1 MRGILVTLAAKPRR
15 EVAVPTSP
23 SRVIQALRLVAP
35 ANRLFERL
43 RRAGVDK
50 SGNREFLYSHYAALV
65 LLGFFNPALQSL
77 RGLQQ
82 APTLAAVQRRLGLG
96 RVSLGSL
103 SESVRVFDP
112 ALLVPLVAELLAE
125 HGDRPGPGPRR
136 TIPEAIPDAL
146 ARRLVAVDG
155 TALQAL
161 PRIACHGSQWKLHL
175 HFRPLAGLP
184 GPAVVADGLDER
196 DALERTV
203 EPGCVYLA
211 DRGYERYALLNRI
224 AAAGSDYV
232 FRAKDRPFAVRR
244 SRPVD
249 DAGRAARVVSDDLV
263 ALSPT
268 PNATRAEPP
277 THAVRRIVLAARPPG
292 RVRRDRPAAE
302 AVVLITSLTD
312 VPADVVAA
320 VYELRWSIELF
331 FRFLKQMLGSHKLF
345 STRDAA
351 AEIQIYCALIACL
364 LLARVT
370 GGRVTKDVWRMV
382 MFYLQGL
389 ADDGE
394 LDAAIAKAR
403 QQQQSSRTG

>member
-1 MRGILVTLAAKPRR
+1 MSD
-15 EVAVPTSP
+15 SP
-23 SRVIQALRLVAP
+23 PDSVQALRLVGT

-43 RRAGVDK
+43 RGAGMDK
-50 SGNREFLYSHYAALV
+50 SGNREFLYSHYAALI
-65 LLGFFNPALQSL
+65 LLGFFNPAVQTL

-82 APTLAAVQRRLGLG
+82 ASTLRSVQRRLGVG

-112 ALLVPLVAELLAE
+112 ALLVPLVEEVRAE
-125 HGDRPGPGPRR
+125 HAHRPGPGPRR
-136 TIPEAIPDAL
+136 TIPDTIPDAL

-161 PRIACHGSQWKLHL
+161 PRIAAQGSQWKLHL

-184 GPAVVADGLDER
+184 GSAVVADGLDER

-203 EPGCVYLA
+203 ETGCVYLA
-211 DRGYERYALLNRI
+211 DRGYERYALLNRV

-232 FRAKDRPFAVRR
+232 LRARDRSFAVQA
-244 SRPVD
+244 SRPID
-249 DAGRAARVVSDDLV
+249 DAARAARVVSDDLV
-263 ALSPT
+263 ALSPGSS
-268 PNATRAEPP
+268 ATRAEPL
-277 THAVRRIVLAARPPG
+277 THPVRRIVLAARAPG
-292 RVRRDRPAAE
+292 RVRSDRPAADT
-302 AVVLITSLTD
+302 VVLLTSLLD

-331 FRFLKQMLGSHKLF
+331 FRFLKQMLGSHRLF

-370 GGRVTKDVWRMV
+370 GGRVTKDHWRMM
-382 MFYLQGL
+382 MFYLQGW
-389 ADDGE
+389 ADDDE

-403 QQQQSSRTG
+403 EQFLSRTG